1 MKERETGKSATV
13 QRILSLILSL
23 SILLSQSACS
33 NTSSTSILSDPNSSP
48 IAENVIPETTIA
60 EDVLAEFITEEI
72 YLKEIV
78 VAEDKI
84 VELLLEEETISE
96 IILCK
101 TIYVPQDNI
110 EEFAKNSQTAQIFGD
125 SVDILPLLTKI
136 AVGTGVIVTLTILN
150 KVGVADPI
158 ASVIAA
164 AADESLKFGKTGA
177 AIGSLLGGLTG
188 AADAI
193 DESGRASAVV
203 EFAAATA
210 GMILSIVSLVA
221 VVPSGGSTTITVAAG
236 IKLVVA
242 GISVLTGMAGTTYA
256 GYQAV
261 KTFTSTDATDIDWN
275 NIDWER
281 VGISAAEKVIKN
293 AADGYVWGAIVGA
306 VHGGVEGYDHYQ
318 KYNTPYTE
326 YDVRLQ
332 QTPKEGNR
340 GKWSG
345 ERGESDFIL
354 DEPIVRPDGTKIT
367 QITYENAVPDFS
379 PYQEAQ
385 VDIPRMTGNRAQNFG
400 QADQALAEYWTHIKQ
415 EGKIWTS
422 NDVEVY
428 RRSNNFTW
436 HEMSNMNSMQLVP
449 SEVNQTFTHCGG
461 VAEYNAMIGQ
471 NGGSNFD

>member
-1 MKERETGKSATV
+1 MKERETGKSATI
-13 QRILSLILSL
+13 QRSLSLILSL
-23 SILLSQSACS
+23 SILLSQPACS
-33 NTSSTSILSDPNSSP
+33 NTSPSILSDPNSSP
-48 IAENVIPETTIA
+48 IAENVMPEITIA

-78 VAEDKI
+78 VAEAKI
-84 VELLLEEETISE
+84 SELLLEEKTISE

-110 EEFAKNSQTAQIFGD
+110 EEFAKSSQTAQIFGD
-125 SVDILPLLTKI
+125 GVDILPLLTKI
-136 AVGTGVIVTLTILN
+136 AVGRGVIVTLTVLN
-150 KVGVADPI
+150 KVGVTGPI

-188 AADAI
+188 ATDAI
-193 DESGRASAVV
+193 DESGRTSAAI
-203 EFAAATA
+203 EFATATA
-210 GMILSIVSLVA
+210 GMILSIVSFKVA
-221 VVPSGGSTTITVAAG
+221 TG

-242 GISVLTGMAGTTYA
+242 GISVLGGIVGATCA

-281 VGISAAEKVIKN
+281 VGISSAEKAIRN

-306 VHGGVEGYDHYQ
+306 VYGGVEGYERYQ

-326 YDVRLQ
+326 YDARLQ

-367 QITYENAVPDFS
+367 KTTYENAVPDFS

-385 VDIPRMTGNRAQNFG
+385 VDIPRMTGNRTRNFE
-400 QADQALAEYWTHIKQ
+400 QADQALAEGWTHKKW

-428 RRSNNFTW
+428 RRNNGLTW
-436 HEMSNMNSMQLVP
+436 HEMSNMKSMQLVP

-471 NGGSNFD
+471 TSGSNFD

>member
-48 IAENVIPETTIA
+48 IAENVIPEITIA
-60 EDVLAEFITEEI
+60 EDVFAEFITEEI

-84 VELLLEEETISE
+84 VELLLEEQTISE
-96 IILCK
+96 IVLCK

-125 SVDILPLLTKI
+125 GVDILPLLTKI

-150 KVGVADPI
+150 KVGVAGPI

-164 AADESLKFGKTGA
+164 AADGSLKFGKTGA
-177 AIGSLLGGLTG
+177 AIGSLLGGLIG

-193 DESGRASAVV
+193 DESERTSAAI
-203 EFAAATA
+203 EFATATA
-210 GMILSIVSLVA
+210 GMILSIVSFKVA
-221 VVPSGGSTTITVAAG
+221 TG

-242 GISVLTGMAGTTYA
+242 GISMLGGMVGTTCT

-281 VGISAAEKVIKN
+281 VGISSAEKAIKN

-306 VHGGVEGYDHYQ
+306 VYGGMEGYERYQ
-318 KYNTPYTE
+318 KYNAPCTK
-326 YDVRLQ
+326 YDARLQ
-332 QTPKEGNR
+332 QTPKEGNG

-345 ERGESDFIL
+345 ERGESDFIRN
-354 DEPIVRPDGTKIT
+354 EPLVCQDGTRVT
-367 QITYENAVPDFS
+367 QVTYQNGIPDFE
-379 PYQEAQ
+379 PYQKAQ
-385 VDIPRMTGNRAQNFG
+385 VNISNMTNNRAQNFK
-400 QADQALAEYWTHIKQ
+400 QADSALAENWTRIKQ
-415 EGKIWTS
+415 DGKIWTPS
-422 NDVEVY
+422 DVEAY
-428 RRSNNFTW
+428 RMNNNLSW
-436 HEMSNMNSMQLVP
+436 HEMNNMNSMQLVP
-449 SEVNQTFTHCGG
+449 REVNQMFTHCGG

-471 NGGSNFD
+471 ASGPNFD